1 MIKEPTANQIVW
13 GRVLGS
19 AAAGEKN
26 KLAPVVTATV
36 DSVTVAWS
44 LVNRPYGGYRGNGK
58 SGIASFSEEAAP
70 PRLGR
75 FSFCFSSFSSKYC
88 LVFMYTYIQIL
99 HIYIYITVH
108 WCLLG
113 EVRGSTSSLWKDD
126 TLVVMRSVNVC

>member
-1 MIKEPTANQIVW
+1 MSLALLLQVK
-13 GRVLGS
+13 
-19 AAAGEKN
+19 KN

-99 HIYIYITVH
+99 HIYIYTQLYIGAS
-108 WCLLG
+108 WGKLE
-113 EVRGSTSSLWKDD
+113 EVLPPFGKMILWW
-126 TLVVMRSVNVC
+126 